1 MHRIVVIETQI
12 IRIWPWYISVEG
24 LTILKT
30 EVSSENLWEGVHFIN
45 THMSNFLTKQQ
56 TFKNIFLS

>member
-1 MHRIVVIETQI
+1 MHRIVVKETQI

-45 THMSNFLTKQQ
+45 THMSKF
-56 TFKNIFLS
+56 